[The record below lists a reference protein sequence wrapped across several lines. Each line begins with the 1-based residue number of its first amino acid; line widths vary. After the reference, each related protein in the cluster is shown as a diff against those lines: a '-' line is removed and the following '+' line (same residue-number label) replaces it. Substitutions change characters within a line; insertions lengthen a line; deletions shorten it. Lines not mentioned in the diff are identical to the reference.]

1 MAAPPHHHDRILFIL
16 TSHSE
21 LGTTGKKTGWY
32 AEEVAE
38 PATILKGHGYE
49 LVFASPKGGKA
60 PVDPGSLVAAKDNAI
75 VTAFLENPVFTHK
88 IDHTHKIEEFL
99 GKESQFD
106 AVLFPGGHG
115 PMFDLEY
122 NDAAAKVTA
131 AVYEAGKVVG
141 GCHGPIGLTEV
152 RLSDG
157 SLLVKGKNVTGFS
170 DAEEDMAQLSSVMP
184 SLLESKFRKI
194 GAHYVKAD
202 QPWGAK
208 VVTDG
213 RIVTGQNPAS
223 APGFAEAVHVA
234 IQNSHKH

>member
-1 MAAPPHHHDRILFIL
+1 MSASPKKILFIL

-38 PATILKGHGYE
+38 PATILTNHGYE
-49 LVFASPKGGKA
+49 IVFASPKGGKA
-60 PVDPGSLVAAKDNAI
+60 PVDPGSIEAAKDNNV
-75 VTAFLENPVFTHK
+75 VTAFLNNADFTHK
-88 IDHTHKIEEFL
+88 IDHTHKVEEFI
-99 GKESQFD
+99 GKESQFA

-115 PMFDLEY
+115 PMFDLEH
-122 NDAAAKVTA
+122 NAAAAKVTA
-131 AVYEAGKVVG
+131 AAYEAGKVVG
-141 GCHGPIGLTEV
+141 GVCHGPIGLTEV

-170 DAEEDMAQLSSVMP
+170 DAEEDIVQLSKFMP
-184 SLLESKFRKI
+184 SLLETKFKHI
-194 GAHYVKAD
+194 GAHYSKAD
-202 QPWGAK
+202 QPWGVK

-223 APGFAEAVHVA
+223 APGFGEAVHAA
-234 IQNSHKH
+234 IHAHHKH